1 MTDETTGTDCSGPS
15 YISDTDEDID
25 AALSALV
32 DDRAP
37 HLREHL
43 TRLIRRAYHS
53 GVIDGLKEDARN
65 VVLDDEALP
74 EEAAQR
80 LARSLWKRAEEHRH
94 QHLEA

>member
-15 YISDTDEDID
+15 
-25 AALSALV
+25 LV

-80 LARSLWKRAEEHRH
+80 LARSLWERAEEHRH